1 MRYRRILLAA
11 LIPPALLS
19 CQANKGG
26 ERAVPTRDVK
36 TVMEAHVDELMAIT
50 GVTGVAIGE
59 LEDGTPCIQVYVV
72 KKSDEIVKKIPSELE
87 GHPVHIIESG
97 VIRPMSGNGAGNGS
111 GG

>member
-1 MRYRRILLAA
+1 MRNRWILVTVLTAA
-11 LIPPALLS
+11 VLMS
-19 CQANKGG
+19 CQANNGG

-36 TVMEAHVDELMAIT
+36 TVMDAHVDELMAVT

-72 KKSDEIVKKIPSELE
+72 EKTDEIVKKIPEALE
-87 GHPVHIIESG
+87 GHPVNIIESG
-97 VIRPMSGNGAGNGS
+97 VIRPMSGD